1 MATHR
6 RCHSHYTSLMPLLHI
21 GIQLNQRAD
30 GTVDVPEALKPY
42 LNAELIGK
50 DGLL

>member
-1 MATHR
+1 MAAKIHDITV
-6 RCHSHYTSLMPLLHI
+6 TSYAAERWPPTV
-21 GIQLNQRAD
+21 D

-50 DGLL
+50 HGLS